1 MFHALRVIP
10 QEFPVGSEPTNAA
23 ALALPHE
30 QPFRERVR
38 VAAQAFGSGDL
49 AAQTLVVAQSNLD
62 SEIVAWAKK
71 YRESAIY
78 QACAIFGMMAGV
90 VASVSA
96 IVTSSIPL
104 SLLIVPL
111 ISVSYWGF
119 WSEEFS
125 PSAQLAKAMKYS
137 KFHPLE
143 LLKTLA
149 LEWEKVS
156 MSPGLRNLL
165 DFAGRSS
172 SMGMTSF
179 LVRVGAEL
187 GEADQRTLLRLVD
200 GLREVHES
208 RSGTGLH
215 QVELDG
221 EDEELLARLGEMLTV
236 GDVVRVRRAS
246 PTVGNSQ

>member
-10 QEFPVGSEPTNAA
+10 QEFPIGSESTNAA
-23 ALALPHE
+23 ALALPHKK
-30 QPFRERVR
+30 PLRERVR
-38 VAAQAFGSGDL
+38 VAAQMFCSGDL
-49 AAQTLVVAQSNLD
+49 AARTLVVAKSHLD
-62 SEIVAWAKK
+62 SEIVAWTQK
-71 YRESAIY
+71 YRNTATYIM
-78 QACAIFGMMAGV
+78 CGIFGMVSGIFSLGFAIGLN
-90 VASVSA
+90 SVPFYLL
-96 IVTSSIPL
+96 TLPL
-104 SLLIVPL
+104 LYVGA
-111 ISVSYWGF
+111 WGI
-119 WSEEFS
+119 WSEDYS
-125 PSAQLAKAMKYS
+125 PSAQLARAMKHS
-137 KFHPLE
+137 GFSPLE

-156 MSPGLRNLL
+156 MSSGLRNLL

-172 SMGMTSF
+172 SMGMTAF

-221 EDEELLARLGEMLTV
+221 EDEELLARLGEILTV

-246 PTVGNSQ
+246 PIVGNSQ